1 MSDNHMKDIIEAQR
15 NANIAGLDWARIYF
29 SEPEYRQNLCEARD
43 LLIENNLTLRQ
54 VEFARDYNPSAA
66 VFGISQVGKS
76 YLVDNLLYSQGKPLN
91 LYDGDGTPYGFLEKI
106 NPIGG
111 GAESTSLI
119 SRFTIG
125 KYSDNANYPFRV
137 VMLSAADVVMIMCD
151 TFFNDVVGQV
161 FPKADAIKEEIN
173 RLISQY
179 KDGSDQPT
187 RNALTEEDIY
197 EIRRYLMVNQFKK
210 GDTFISDLLDL
221 RYFETLSL
229 LIRHIPLSQWADVFG
244 FLWIRHPQVTKAFNT
259 LIGALLKLNFA
270 KVTYVD
276 IKPLLQA
283 EGTILDVDRLYE
295 LFGIKEVKE
304 GTKVVVVK
312 PASVPMMEAWTG
324 SELVPIP
331 KSEFCAIAR
340 EVVFSIQSP
349 SDNNYNEELKREKPF
364 LENLDILDFPGAR
377 SRRDLDP
384 GNLSDQDVCQMVIR
398 GKVASLFNKYS
409 RQYLITN
416 LLYCHHGDQPEVHQI
431 PKLLKGWIEET
442 IGKNAEERARF
453 IGPSGVSPLFLVSTK
468 FNMEFVRNPN
478 VDTNGP
484 EGRPAKEARWNRRFI
499 SALMNVVGGGEP
511 GGWFENWLPG
521 RVFTDIYL
529 LRAYNFSCSQGVYKG
544 YCVLNEKS
552 GKWEPNPQPG
562 DNRPHET
569 GIVPGYRQFMEEL
582 KEEFLKN
589 NFVKTHLPGPLA
601 EKTWKEATDLDH
613 DGSAWI
619 IENLTKAAKSSFNL
633 REMRFKDVI
642 QESFNK
648 TCAFLRRQYHDDQA
662 DKQLQEALQN
672 AGEIMGQL
680 DFLFG
685 HDRYLFSDFLS
696 AMMVTE
702 DMFYDEIKYAINAAS
717 TIVKTDFSKLFA
729 IRARA
734 KIDPE
739 QPESENRARLRKVYM
754 KSTDEELDRYFKSM
768 GITVNDIIDPP
779 KMVNLGR
786 IIVDAVD
793 KYWVEQRLNFDNFK
807 EFVARGLPEDDLR
820 ALFSNIKTLYFQRLH
835 IPDLISSR
843 IRPYITVPQQ
853 LDDMVDMLA
862 DICAEM
868 VNTFVSTMG
877 TAYFTPGIWTDI
889 SENVKKNGF
898 ELDVK
903 PSEAFSVVVDD
914 EKIRNEFG
922 EIFDAFEQVDV
933 IESEMSEGSR
943 DKLQLFSNYNAY
955 RTWTDNMKVAF
966 LAVCNIPQY
975 RIDANNDMR
984 DIIKTRILDEP
995 ALAGLIPDEIR
1006 KLRVF

>member
-1 MSDNHMKDIIEAQR
+1 MNNDIKSIIEAQR
-15 NANIAGLDWARIYF
+15 DANVAGLDWARIYF
-29 SEPEYRQNLCEARD
+29 SDPEYRLHFCEARD

-54 VEFARDYNPSAA
+54 VSFACDYNPSAA

-125 KYSDNANYPFRV
+125 KYSDNAKYPFRV

-161 FPKADAIKEEIN
+161 FPKADAIRAEID
-173 RLISQY
+173 RLIGQY
-179 KDGSDQPT
+179 QDGSDQPT
-187 RNALTEEDIY
+187 RNAFSDEDVY
-197 EIRRYLMVNQFKK
+197 EIRRYLLVNQFNK
-210 GDTFISDLLDL
+210 GDTFISDLMDL

-229 LIRHIPLSQWADVFG
+229 LVRRIPLAQWADVFG
-244 FLWIRHPQVTKAFNT
+244 FLWNRHPQVTKAFNT
-259 LIGALLKLNFA
+259 LIDALQKLNFA
-270 KVTYVD
+270 KVTYID

-295 LFGIKEVKE
+295 LFGITEVKE
-304 GTKVVVVK
+304 GTKVVIVK
-312 PASVPMMEAWTG
+312 PASVPKMEAWTG
-324 SELVPIP
+324 SELVSVP
-331 KSEFCAIAR
+331 KSEFCAVAR

-349 SDNNYNEELKREKPF
+349 TDEDYNKELKREKPF
-364 LENLDILDFPGAR
+364 LNNLDILDFPGAR
-377 SRRDLDP
+377 SRWGLDS

-416 LLYCHHGDQPEVHQI
+416 LLYCHHGDQPEVLQI

-442 IGKNAEERARF
+442 IGKNPEERARF

-468 FNMEFVRNPN
+468 FNMEFVSNPN
-478 VDTNGP
+478 VDMNGP

-499 SALMNVVGGGEP
+499 SALMNVVGGGES
-511 GGWFENWLPG
+511 GGWFENWLPD

-529 LRAYNFSCSQGVYKG
+529 LRAFNYSCSQGVYEG
-544 YCVLNEKS
+544 YCVQDKES
-552 GKWEPNPQPG
+552 GKWVPNPQPE
-562 DNRPHET
+562 DNRPHEK
-569 GIVPGYRQFMEEL
+569 GIAPAYRQFMEEL

-589 NFVKTHLPGPLA
+589 NFVKTHLPGSLA
-601 EKTWKEATDLDH
+601 EKTWKEVTDLDH

-619 IENLTKAAKSSFNL
+619 IENLTKAAESSFCL
-633 REMRFKDVI
+633 RERRFHEVL

-672 AGEIMGQL
+672 AGQIMGQL

-696 AMMVTE
+696 AMMVSE
-702 DMFYDEIKYAINAAS
+702 DMIYDKIKFAINAAS
-717 TIVKTDFSKLFA
+717 TVEKTDFSKLFA

-734 KIDPE
+734 EIDSD

-754 KSTDEELDRYFKSM
+754 KNNDEELDRYFSSM
-768 GITVNDIIDPP
+768 NITVSDIINPP

-793 KYWVEQRLNFDNFK
+793 EYWMKQRLNFDNFQ
-807 EFVARGLPEDDLR
+807 EFVDRGLPEFDLR
-820 ALFSNIKTLYFQRLH
+820 SLFSNMKTLYDGRLH
-835 IPDLISSR
+835 MPDLISMR

-868 VNTFVSTMG
+868 INTFVSTMG
-877 TAYFTPGIWTDI
+877 TAYFTPGMWTDI

-903 PSEAFSVVVDD
+903 PAEAFLVVVDD
-914 EKIRNEFG
+914 EQVRNDFS

-933 IESEMSEGSR
+933 IESEMSDESR
-943 DKLQLFSNYNAY
+943 EKLQLFSNYNAY
-955 RTWTDNMKVAF
+955 RVWTDSMKVAF
-966 LAVCNIPQY
+966 LAVCDIPQY
-975 RIDANNDMR
+975 RIDANNDIR
-984 DIIKTRILDEP
+984 DIIKTRILGNPNLSRLLPE
-995 ALAGLIPDEIR
+995 EIR
-1006 KLRVF
+1006 QLNF

>member
-1 MSDNHMKDIIEAQR
+1 M
-15 NANIAGLDWARIYF
+15 
-29 SEPEYRQNLCEARD
+29 
-43 LLIENNLTLRQ
+43 T
-54 VEFARDYNPSAA
+54 
-66 VFGISQVGKS
+66 
-76 YLVDNLLYSQGKPLN
+76 
-91 LYDGDGTPYGFLEKI
+91 
-106 NPIGG
+106 
-111 GAESTSLI
+111 
-119 SRFTIG
+119 
-125 KYSDNANYPFRV
+125 
-137 VMLSAADVVMIMCD
+137 
-151 TFFNDVVGQV
+151 
-161 FPKADAIKEEIN
+161 
-173 RLISQY
+173 
-179 KDGSDQPT
+179 
-187 RNALTEEDIY
+187 
-197 EIRRYLMVNQFKK
+197 
-210 GDTFISDLLDL
+210 
-221 RYFETLSL
+221 
-229 LIRHIPLSQWADVFG
+229 
-244 FLWIRHPQVTKAFNT
+244 
-259 LIGALLKLNFA
+259 
-270 KVTYVD
+270 
-276 IKPLLQA
+276 
-283 EGTILDVDRLYE
+283 
-295 LFGIKEVKE
+295 
-304 GTKVVVVK
+304 
-312 PASVPMMEAWTG
+312 
-324 SELVPIP
+324 
-331 KSEFCAIAR
+331 
-340 EVVFSIQSP
+340 
-349 SDNNYNEELKREKPF
+349 
-364 LENLDILDFPGAR
+364 
-377 SRRDLDP
+377 
-384 GNLSDQDVCQMVIR
+384 
-398 GKVASLFNKYS
+398 
-409 RQYLITN
+409 
-416 LLYCHHGDQPEVHQI
+416 
-431 PKLLKGWIEET
+431 
-442 IGKNAEERARF
+442 
-453 IGPSGVSPLFLVSTK
+453 
-468 FNMEFVRNPN
+468 
-478 VDTNGP
+478 
-484 EGRPAKEARWNRRFI
+484 
-499 SALMNVVGGGEP
+499 VVGGGES
-511 GGWFENWLPG
+511 GGWFENWTPG
-521 RVFTDIYL
+521 HVFTDIYL
-529 LRAYNFSCSQGVYKG
+529 LRSYKYSCSQGVYEG
-544 YCVLNEKS
+544 YCLRNEKT
-552 GKWEPNPQPG
+552 GEWEPNLQPE
-562 DNRPHET
+562 DNRPHEL
-569 GIVPGYRQFMEEL
+569 GINPEYHQFMEEL
-582 KEEFLKN
+582 NEVFLQNK
-589 NFVKTHLPGPLA
+589 FVKTHLPGPLA

-619 IENLTKAAKSSFNL
+619 IENLTKAAESSYSL
-633 REMRFKDVI
+633 REMRFKEVI
-642 QESFNK
+642 QDSFNK
-648 TCAFLRRQYHDDQA
+648 TCSFLRRQYHDDQA

-734 KIDPE
+734 KIDPD

-793 KYWVEQRLNFDNFK
+793 KYWEEQRLNFDNFK
-807 EFVARGLPEDDLR
+807 EFVERGLPEEDLR
-820 ALFSNIKTLYFQRLH
+820 SLFSNIKTLYNQRLH